1 MAILKILT
9 EEEANDILRKTS
21 KPVTEITPKIET
33 LLNDMKDTLIKAGG
47 VGLAAVQVGILRRI
61 YIIDAG
67 VEEDKHEIIEF
78 INPEIIAA
86 EGHARGCR
94 RLPFRA
100 GQVRSDAPTGQSDR
114 QCRKP
119 QGREV

>member
-47 VGLAAVQVGILRRI
+47 VGLAAVQVWNL
-61 YIIDAG
+61 
-67 VEEDKHEIIEF
+67 
-78 INPEIIAA
+78 
-86 EGHARGCR
+86 
-94 RLPFRA
+94 
-100 GQVRSDAPTGQSDR
+100 APHLHH
-114 QCRKP
+114 
-119 QGREV
+119 